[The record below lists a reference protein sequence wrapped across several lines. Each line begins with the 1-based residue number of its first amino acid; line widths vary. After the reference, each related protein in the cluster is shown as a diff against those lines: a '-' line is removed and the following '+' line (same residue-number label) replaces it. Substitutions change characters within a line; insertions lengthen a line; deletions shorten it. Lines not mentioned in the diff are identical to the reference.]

1 MKKLIALL
9 FVFLMFGCIG
19 GDGEPVVEPEDNKT
33 VIIDIGEG
41 ENQTVVKNETED
53 GEEENITEPWTG
65 MNYTYDPSAKMG
77 VYFLELCE
85 YSTGNH
91 TAAIFIKKGDFDM
104 LIDTGSELTNGRV
117 IDFVKSRNIDDIDVL
132 VSSSAD
138 LRRAGGLLEIADEFE
153 VEEFWWG
160 GVKISQDYF
169 DTIEAVSEKAKET
182 NIVKRG
188 YARELNGIEIE
199 VLNPKTAPFSDVNND
214 AVVLRIEDRELS
226 LLLLSNVQTGAQGD
240 MISNLGDKLKVDF
253 VEAPYYG
260 VGAGTANI
268 ALFLQASHPK
278 YMVIEG
284 CSDETMEV
292 EGSTRNPFKR
302 VMAQEQY
309 QVIYYETYV
318 NGTVK
323 ITSDETGYGIT
334 LE

>member
-9 FVFLMFGCIG
+9 LVFLMFGCIG
-19 GDGEPVVEPEDNKT
+19 GDEEPVVEPEENKT

-41 ENQTVVKNETED
+41 ENQTVVKNETEN
-53 GEEENITEPWTG
+53 GEEENITEPWTS
-65 MNYTYDPSAKMG
+65 MNYTYEPSAKMG

-132 VSSSAD
+132 VSTSAD
-138 LRRAGGLLEIADEFE
+138 LRRAGGLIEIADEFE

-169 DTIEAVSEKAKET
+169 DTVEAVSERAKET

-188 YARELNGIEIE
+188 YTRELNGIEIE
-199 VLNPKTAPFSDVNND
+199 VLNPKSNPFSDVNND
-214 AVVLRIEDRELS
+214 AVVLRIEDRELT

-240 MISNLGDKLKVDF
+240 MISNLGDKLKVDV

-260 VGAGTANI
+260 VGAGTAYI
-268 ALFLQASHPK
+268 ALFLQASQPE

-302 VMAQEQY
+302 VMDQEQY
-309 QVIYYETYV
+309 QVTYYETYV

-323 ITSDETGYGIT
+323 ITSDETGFGIT

>member
-1 MKKLIALL
+1 MKKLIA
-9 FVFLMFGCIG
+9 VFAVILMFGCIDVG
-19 GDGEPVVEPEDNKT
+19 EEPVVRPEDNKT
-33 VIIDIGEG
+33 VIIDIGPG
-41 ENQTVVKNETED
+41 ENETIVKNETD
-53 GEEENITEPWTG
+53 VEENITEVWTG
-65 MNYTYDPSAKMG
+65 MNYTYEPSERLG

-104 LIDTGSELTNGRV
+104 LIDTGSADTYGRV

-138 LRRAGGLLEIADEFE
+138 LRRSGGLLEVADAFE

-160 GVKISQDYF
+160 GVKISQSYF
-169 DTIEAVSEKAKET
+169 DTVEAVNAKET
-182 NIVKRG
+182 VIADRG
-188 YARELNGIEIE
+188 YTRELNGIEIE
-199 VLNPKTAPFSDVNND
+199 VLNPKKDPFDDVNND
-214 AVVLRIEDRELS
+214 AVVLRIEDRALT
-226 LLLLSNVQTGAQGD
+226 LLLLSNIQTGAQGD
-240 MISNLGDKLKVDF
+240 IISNLEDKIKVEV

-260 VGAGTANI
+260 VGAGTAHI

-278 YMVIEG
+278 YMIIEG

-302 VMAQEQY
+302 VMEQEQF
-309 QVIYYETYV
+309 QVAYYETYID
-318 NGTVK
+318 GRVK
-323 ITSDETGYGIT
+323 ITSDDRGYALT

>member
-1 MKKLIALL
+1 MKRLISFLL
-9 FVFLMFGCIG
+9 VFLLFGCIG
-19 GDGEPVVEPEDNKT
+19 GEAPVEKPKDNKT

-41 ENQTVVKNETED
+41 ENQTIVRNETDHEPEQNVT
-53 GEEENITEPWTG
+53 EEWKG
-65 MNYTYDPSAKMG
+65 MNYTYDPSAKLG
-77 VYFLELCE
+77 VYFIELCE

-104 LIDTGSELTNGRV
+104 LVDTGSADTHGGV
-117 IDFVKSRNIDDIDVL
+117 IDFIKSKNIDDIDVL

-138 LRRAGGLLEIADEFE
+138 LRRSGGLAEIADEFE

-160 GVKISQDYF
+160 GVKISQKYF
-169 DTIEAVSEKAKET
+169 DTVQEVSAKAKET

-188 YARELNGIEIE
+188 YTRELNGIGIE
-199 VLNPKTAPFSDVNND
+199 VLNPKQNAFDDVNND
-214 AVVLRIEDRELS
+214 AVVLRIEDRDLT

-240 MISNLGDKLKVDF
+240 MISNLGDKIKVDV

-268 ALFLQASHPK
+268 ALFLQASKPK
-278 YMVIEG
+278 YMIIEG

-302 VMAQEQY
+302 VMEQEQY
-309 QVIYYETYV
+309 RVTYYETYV
-318 NGTVK
+318 DGTVK
-323 ITSDETGYGIT
+323 ITSDNTGYAIT
-334 LE
+334 LEE